1 MPGVLVMLTSHI
13 MQGSE
18 ASRTHVGTCATLVLH
33 HTYVQNCSVS
43 PSHPP
48 PEWFRQLS
56 VYATTACILPPAQVD
71 LGDHTD
77 AAAAHIYASYQQQ
90 LRDRRQVS
98 ASFPGEGCA
107 IERSSVTPP
116 TKPSSAGNIYYV
128 LPWLWLHYLRV
139 SLCREEIA
147 FVVRSWVPTLQ
158 RALRDPSVETHRMVA
173 FLSTLT

>member
-1 MPGVLVMLTSHI
+1 MLLVYARGVGDADESHYARFR
-13 MQGSE
+13 SE
-18 ASRTHVGTCATLVLH
+18 QDARWNLCDVGTTSYLLPC
-33 HTYVQNCSVS
+33 CSVS

-56 VYATTACILPPAQVD
+56 VYATTAFILPPAQVD
-71 LGDHTD
+71 LDDHTD

-98 ASFPGEGCA
+98 ANFPGEGCA

-116 TKPSSAGNIYYV
+116 TKPSSAGHICCV

-147 FVVRSWVPTLQ
+147 FVVRS
-158 RALRDPSVETHRMVA
+158 
-173 FLSTLT
+173 